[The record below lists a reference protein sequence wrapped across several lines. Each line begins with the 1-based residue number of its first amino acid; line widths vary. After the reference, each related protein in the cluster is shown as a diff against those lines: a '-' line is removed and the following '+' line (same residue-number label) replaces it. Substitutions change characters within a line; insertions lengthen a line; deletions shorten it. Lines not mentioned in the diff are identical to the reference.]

1 VAFNDSSKTTVQNE
15 CALQSGGGG
24 TAGGSSCPSV
34 AANPTATTCPGDAYA
49 AYILNDGAGLRHSV
63 TENAGTSSDAASIL
77 SVTGI
82 NTFSADRLTYGYSY
96 TGDATSDSGDTTV
109 SANWSRDLHGLPTS
123 WAQSVDGGDGSSSTQ
138 ASDTM
143 AYNELRELTS
153 ATNQMTLTGGG
164 PLQETHT
171 YSPTHQLATST
182 SYAGVQFSRYYDD
195 MDRLVRLCFPSEG
208 GGSEGETYSRDAI
221 TGKLLQITHFT
232 NSGDC
237 SECADGNCG
246 DIAGV
251 SETYTYTPFGA
262 VASKTFSDGTVLQ
275 WAYDA
280 YQRKSCFADGMATA
294 AGNACP
300 SSPTDSSFA
309 PPADQQLITYT
320 YWEDSDPYRRGM
332 LKSMCRGV
340 PNGTGGYVTKCLDR
354 DYYTPVD
361 SGGACDPSLSGISGG
376 FAGLLKSES
385 FCSGGSCLA
394 GTGSLIYQSTRLYD
408 AHQRPCS
415 VQSSNAAGQVILGS
429 TYTYDQ
435 FGNVVHEAHTSDLD
449 PSTGSNY
456 QMDYVY
462 DGMLRLTQES
472 RSDSSDVLLE
482 TISYTYDAAANLL
495 TKVRQYADATT
506 ATPTPIASPTP
517 APTNTPTI
525 LPTATATAT
534 ELGQPEPTN
543 TATAKPKSGGGCQV
557 DPSSTGSGWILLTL
571 AISVLLLA
579 RRRGEER

>member
-1 VAFNDSSKTTVQNE
+1 M
-15 CALQSGGGG
+15 
-24 TAGGSSCPSV
+24 TA
-34 AANPTATTCPGDAYA
+34 D
-49 AYILNDGAGLRHSV
+49 
-63 TENAGTSSDAASIL
+63 AGTSSDTGSIL

-96 TGDATSDSGDTTV
+96 TGDAATDSGDTTM
-109 SANWSRDLHGLPTS
+109 SANWSRDLHGLATE

-138 ASDTM
+138 ASDAM
-143 AYNELRELTS
+143 AYNALRLRTS

-164 PLQETHT
+164 PLQETYT
-171 YSPTHQLATST
+171 YSPTHRLATST
-182 SYAGVQFSRYYDD
+182 SYAGVEFSRYYDE

-232 NSGDC
+232 NSSDC
-237 SECADGNCG
+237 SECADGTCG
-246 DIAGV
+246 DVAGV
-251 SETYTYTPFGA
+251 SETYTYTTFGA

-300 SSPTDSSFA
+300 ASPTDDGFA
-309 PPADQQLITYT
+309 PSADQQLITYT

-340 PNGTGGYVTKCLDR
+340 PDGTGSYVTKCLDR

-361 SGGACDPSLSGISGG
+361 SGGACDPSLSSISGA
-376 FAGLLKSES
+376 FAGQLKSES

-394 GTGSLIYQSTRLYD
+394 GTGSQIYQTTRLYD

-415 VQSSNAAGQVILGS
+415 VQSVNAKGQLILGS

-435 FGNVVHEAHTSDLD
+435 FDNVVHETHASDLD
-449 PSTGSNY
+449 TSTGSNY
-456 QMDYVY
+456 QMDYTY
-462 DGMLRLTQES
+462 DGMMRLTQES
-472 RSDSSDVLLE
+472 RSDTEGVLLE

-495 TKVRQYADATT
+495 TKVRQYADTT
-506 ATPTPIASPTP
+506 AATPTPIASPTP
-517 APTNTPTI
+517 APTNTPT
-525 LPTATATAT
+525 PASTPAATAT
-534 ELGQPEPTN
+534 EPGETEPTR
-543 TATAKPKSGGGCQV
+543 TATAMPSDSDDGCQIGASPNGGGWLV
-557 DPSSTGSGWILLTL
+557 LSLGLG
-571 AISVLLLA
+571 VLLLA
-579 RRRGEER
+579 RRRGQER